1 MGIFNSVSSD
11 PEGVAEALTQSRSMS
26 VEAGVVGLI
35 RLSVE
40 EEARGI
46 LVDSEARGVL
56 RLEVGASSKGL
67 EIFG

>member
-1 MGIFNSVSSD
+1 
-11 PEGVAEALTQSRSMS
+11 MS

-56 RLEVGASSKGL
+56 RLEVGASSKRL